1 MTANHE
7 RLARA
12 AVGLPVGHSGRVAV
26 DSTDARPRCVE
37 CGLPEGRR
45 GHKCLAHPRPPA
57 LTGALLVTVL
67 APLPL
72 YFVLGPIAFVAFLPC
87 FFFAWWVKTR

>member
-1 MTANHE
+1 M
-7 RLARA
+7 ARVMHRRTIFFACAVVALGGVGIA
-12 AVGLPVGHSGRVAV
+12 AVLPGVSLAV
-26 DSTDARPRCVE
+26 P
-37 CGLPEGRR
+37 
-45 GHKCLAHPRPPA
+45 
-57 LTGALLVTVL
+57 VL